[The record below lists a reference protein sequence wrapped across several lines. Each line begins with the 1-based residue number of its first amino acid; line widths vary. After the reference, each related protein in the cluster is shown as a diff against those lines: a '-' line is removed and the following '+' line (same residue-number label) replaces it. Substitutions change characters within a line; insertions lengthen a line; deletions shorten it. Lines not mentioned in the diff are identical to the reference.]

1 MPLYQEDLAYI
12 QAVGFGGLA
21 NGAMPAVIE
30 RLRASRIPVR
40 RVVDVGCG
48 AGISTRVLVDAG
60 FDTWAIEPSASLL
73 AIARNTAPG
82 ARFKLGSVYDV
93 ALEPCEAILALG
105 ESLTYHR
112 PEIDADARLRAFCE
126 RAARALAPGGLMIF
140 DLIEAEGAP
149 LDARGWSSG
158 DDWAILY
165 ETREDRAARRLTR
178 HIETFRRPAADA
190 IGYRR
195 SREVHDVRTFE
206 TRDVKQWLGDAG
218 FSVEIADRYGA
229 HALAPRR
236 RAFFAIRQGR

>member
-1 MPLYQEDLAYI
+1 MLLYQEDLAYI
-12 QAVGFGGLA
+12 QAVAFGGLA

-48 AGISTRVLVDAG
+48 AGISTRALVDAG
-60 FDTWAIEPSASLL
+60 FDTLAIEPSPSLL
-73 AIARNTAPG
+73 AIARLTAPG
-82 ARFKLGSVYDV
+82 ARFTLGSVYDL
-93 ALEPCEAILALG
+93 ALEPCEAVLALG
-105 ESLTYHR
+105 EPLTYHA
-112 PEIDADARLRAFCE
+112 PDIDADARLRAFCE
-126 RAARALAPGGLMIF
+126 RAARALAPGGLLIF

-149 LDARGWSSG
+149 LDTRGWSSA

-178 HIETFRRPAADA
+178 YIETFRRPAADA

-206 TRDVKQWLGDAG
+206 TRDVKQWLENAG

-229 HALAPRR
+229 HALGPRR
-236 RAFFAIRQGR
+236 RAFFATRHGR